1 MVLYLINLPF
11 ICCTVGLKLL
21 SDDLVRSKDIK
32 DVERCDVLMDV
43 QSACRTSVEILN
55 DLLCFDKLESG
66 ILEMHPQ
73 DVKVKPFIADCIGM
87 FNSQAKEA
95 GVTMTVLLDD
105 RYNSHA
111 NPLLGAEHVDSCVTS
126 ILDSDTVYMDKF
138 KMDQVL
144 RNLLSNALKFTP
156 SGGFVT
162 VRASFIPNKDPY
174 VSPLQAEEMIVK
186 SSAAFSLYK
195 IVRYLYQFLRCC
207 IRSPWAIR
215 VYLSGSAH
223 AAHLRFGSRDS
234 GHVTDGASDRSM
246 RRHPNSPAGSG
257 DVSPTPS
264 AETVDNI
271 ERQRSITYDDIMQRV
286 GHAGGNLNMIT
297 NTHSNANIN
306 ISADRSY
313 NSHPDYPA
321 LRPTTDLP
329 YGFNLSSSRSFS
341 VSNISSGKKSDCT
354 RSSKKTSPPVSI
366 GPDYPHVDGVDSV
379 GAHGNSSNGESTTM
393 YGKLRIVVSD
403 TGAGMSEDNLRRLFK
418 EIVQFSPEV
427 LQAGGGSGLG
437 LWITNSIVTMH
448 SGTVHAY
455 SAGAGMGCSFTV
467 EIAMQRRYHCVP
479 RRRSRE
485 YAVDTHEVRVWVH
498 VCVLS
503 TSIVVRTL
511 SDYDATYENCVL
523 WVFGLCRSDRG

>member
-1 MVLYLINLPF
+1 MTYFNAHARLLLSLLSHCIVRV
-11 ICCTVGLKLL
+11 VGLKLL
-21 SDDLVRSKDIK
+21 SDDLERSKDVR
-32 DVERCDVLMDV
+32 DVERCDILMDV

-73 DVKVKPFIADCIGM
+73 EVKVKPFIADCIGM

-105 RYNSHA
+105 TYNSHA
-111 NPLLGAEHVDSCVTS
+111 NQLIGAEHVDSSVTS

-174 VSPLQAEEMIVK
+174 LSPIEAEEMIVK
-186 SSAAFSLYK
+186 SSSPFSLYN
-195 IVRYLYQFLRCC
+195 IVTFLYHLFRCC
-207 IRSPWAIR
+207 LRSPWAIR
-215 VYLSGSAH
+215 VYLSGTSNAH
-223 AAHLRFGSRDS
+223 RRFGSGDS
-234 GHVTDGASDRSM
+234 GHVTDGASDRSV

-257 DVSPTPS
+257 DISLPS
-264 AETVDNI
+264 DEVIDDIEKQRMSTYDNI
-271 ERQRSITYDDIMQRV
+271 MR
-286 GHAGGNLNMIT
+286 GGINANGNMNM
-297 NTHSNANIN
+297 NTRMNSNANIN

-313 NSHPDYPA
+313 NSHPEYCA
-321 LRPTTDLP
+321 LRPTVDRP

-341 VSNISSGKKSDCT
+341 VSNVSSGKKSDCT
-354 RSSKKTSPPVSI
+354 RSSKKISPPASI
-366 GPDYPHVDGVDSV
+366 GNDYPNGDCSDSV
-379 GAHGNSSNGESTTM
+379 SAHGSTNNGNVESTTM

-403 TGAGMSEDNLRRLFK
+403 TGAGMSEVNLRRLFK

-448 SGTVHAY
+448 QGTVHAY
-455 SAGAGMGCSFTV
+455 SAGAGMGCSYTV
-467 EIAMQRRYHCVP
+467 EIDMQRRYHRVA
-479 RRRSRE
+479 RRRSRS
-485 YAVDTHEVRVWVH
+485 YAVDAHEV
-498 VCVLS
+498 CVF
-503 TSIVVRTL
+503 
-511 SDYDATYENCVL
+511 E
-523 WVFGLCRSDRG
+523 